1 MQFVIP
7 MRLLRKIVVFVE
19 SAPFVVVSHSG
30 DTKEAFVELAIF
42 AILVVV
48 GEANNATAW
57 VDELVFD
64 ASIAKAFG
72 GVKKDNGVIPAEFGG
87 LFI

>member
-1 MQFVIP
+1 
-7 MRLLRKIVVFVE
+7 MRLLRKIIVFVE
-19 SAPFVVVSHSG
+19 SAPFVVVSHGG
-30 DTKEAFVELAIF
+30 DAKEAFVELAIF

-48 GEANNATAW
+48 GEANNSTGW
-57 VDELVFD
+57 VDEFVFD

-72 GVKKDNGVIPAEFGG
+72 GVEKDNGVIPAEVGG

>member
-1 MQFVIP
+1 

-19 SAPFVVVSHSG
+19 SAPFVVVSHGG
-30 DTKEAFVELAIF
+30 DAKEAFVELAIF

-64 ASIAKAFG
+64 ASIAKAFC
-72 GVKKDNGVIPAEFGG
+72 GVEKDNGFIPAEVGG